1 MRLRLRARLAVVA
14 GKLRLD
20 RAVLA
25 HHRRSPRPRF
35 LTILNYHR
43 VAPPT
48 AVAETD
54 SGVQDATPASFES
67 HLRLVREHFN
77 PIALG
82 DLLGHLEGESL
93 PPNPVLVTFDDGYR
107 DNVDEAL
114 PILRRHGVRA
124 VFFIATHYVGERR
137 LYWWDRISWIVKH
150 ARRRRFQV
158 PGLGQLEVDGED
170 GSTVERR
177 LHRLVKE
184 RRALDLQAFLDE
196 LAEAADA
203 PWNRTVE
210 DDLVARHVMTWDDVR
225 TLRREGMDVG
235 SHTRTHRVLQTV
247 PYDQLEGELAGS
259 RSDLEAVLGE
269 KIQTIAYPVGRPVR
283 DPAVR
288 QAIEAAGYRL
298 GFTYDTGR
306 QYLRALDPLDVRRF
320 AIERSDSDRVL
331 RVRIALPWLL
341 P

>member
-1 MRLRLRARLAVVA
+1 VA
-14 GKLRLD
+14 SWARLD

-25 HHRRSPRPRF
+25 HHRRATRPSW
-35 LTILNYHR
+35 LTVLNYHR
-43 VAPPT
+43 VASPS

-54 SGVQDATPASFES
+54 TGVQDATPASFEG

-82 DLLGHLEGESL
+82 DLLAHLEGGPL
-93 PPNPVLVTFDDGYR
+93 PPNPLLVTFDDGYR

-114 PILRRHGVRA
+114 PILQRHGMRA
-124 VFFIATHYVGERR
+124 TFFIATHYVGGRR

-150 ARRRRFQV
+150 ARRPRLLV
-158 PGLGQLEVDGED
+158 PGLGPLEVDGENR
-170 GSTVERR
+170 SAVERR
-177 LHRLVKE
+177 LHDLVKK
-184 RRALDLQAFLDE
+184 RPALDIEGFLDE

-203 PWNRTVE
+203 PWTPAIE

-225 TLRREGMDVG
+225 TLLRAGMDVG

-247 PYDQLEGELAGS
+247 PPDQLEDELSGS
-259 RSDLEAVLGE
+259 RADLEAALGIE
-269 KIQTIAYPVGRPVR
+269 IRTIAYPVGRPVSR
-283 DPAVR
+283 DPVIRPAL
-288 QAIEAAGYRL
+288 EAAGYRL

-306 QYLRALDPLDVRRF
+306 QHLRGLDPFDVRRF
-320 AIERSDSDRVL
+320 AVERSDTDQQFL
-331 RVRIALPWLL
+331 VRIALPRIL